1 MLDRIEPQIIQ
12 AATAIDNQHGM
23 HVHARGHV
31 LQCAG
36 CHGIGWE
43 KKESRRMSGQHDK
56 LRSALEQLQGQLD
69 EMRAVDPGV
78 AAHLDS
84 TIDQAKAVLAGR
96 PTEEAEQRSLSAQL
110 KDAVLKYEVEHPT
123 LAGSLGSV
131 IDALGQMGI

>member
-1 MLDRIEPQIIQ
+1 M
-12 AATAIDNQHGM
+12 G
-23 HVHARGHV
+23 
-31 LQCAG
+31 
-36 CHGIGWE
+36 
-43 KKESRRMSGQHDK
+43 GQHDK
-56 LRSALEQLQGQLD
+56 LRSALDQLQGQLD

-96 PTEEAEQRSLSAQL
+96 PTEEDEHRSLTSQL
-110 KDAVLKYEVEHPT
+110 KGAVLKYEASHPT